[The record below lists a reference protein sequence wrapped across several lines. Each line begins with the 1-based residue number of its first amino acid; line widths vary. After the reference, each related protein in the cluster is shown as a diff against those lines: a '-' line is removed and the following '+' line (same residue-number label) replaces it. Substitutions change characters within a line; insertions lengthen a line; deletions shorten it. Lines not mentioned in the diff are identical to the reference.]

1 MRVLVI
7 NASPRRKGV
16 TSTLLDE
23 FVAASGAHEVES
35 VRIHDLGMRP
45 CVGCLYCRPDKK
57 CVLPRD
63 GAHSLGEAF
72 VRSDV
77 IVIGSPVYWGNV
89 PGPLKTFFDRN
100 VTLFEHVGD
109 EGGWHIPPPQL
120 KGKQALLVV
129 SGVAPA
135 PVHLM
140 ASQGGGTVRA
150 LKTVLK
156 AGGVRITSVTNIADS
171 ANFDTKRDSHLRRM
185 RRLAASLA

>member
-1 MRVLVI
+1 MRVLVV

-23 FVAASGAHEVES
+23 FVAACGAHEVES
-35 VRIHDLGMRP
+35 IRVRDLEMQP
-45 CVGCLYCRPDKK
+45 CTGCLSCRPDKT

-63 GAHSLGEAF
+63 GAHLLGEAF
-72 VRSDV
+72 ARADV
-77 IVIGSPVYWGNV
+77 IVIGSPVYWGNM

-100 VTLFEHVGD
+100 VTTFEHVGD
-109 EGGWHIPPPQL
+109 EGGWRIPPPQL
-120 KGKQALLVV
+120 KGKRALLVV

-135 PVHLM
+135 PVHLT

-156 AGGVRITSVTNIADS
+156 AGGARIGTVINIADS
-171 ANFDTKRDSHLRRM
+171 ARFDAKRDSHLHRM
-185 RRLAASLA
+185 RRLAASLT